1 MVVFYFF
8 FIKPILKGKF
18 RTYLLNTGGGK
29 RMQDKVSIPLFT
41 IKNNSQSFA
50 IDIINRWLDDKIA
63 RIIKQASKSLNHSEI
78 EEIRLRINKPLII
91 RTHNKELFLTA
102 FGQIGTMQ
110 NAYFVTREDVVASLE
125 KMTFSSIYAVE
136 NDLRQGFFTLPG
148 GHRVG
153 ICGET
158 IVEFGKIKTIRN
170 VSTLNIRLARQ
181 PRINVDILKY
191 LIDGDKVFCHTLL
204 ISPPRGGKTTIL
216 RFLIKQ
222 LSDGL
227 PSLGLEGQTIGVV
240 DERSEIAGMW
250 QGIPSF
256 DLGCR
261 TDVLDRCP
269 KSVGLNMLIRSMS
282 PSIIAV
288 DEIGSQE
295 DIDALA
301 EAARCG
307 VKILAT
313 VHANSL
319 EELKKRESLRNVL
332 NNRLFER
339 AVVLS
344 RARGPGTIEAI
355 YNLTEGVMLTSG
367 TMK

>member
-1 MVVFYFF
+1 
-8 FIKPILKGKF
+8 
-18 RTYLLNTGGGK
+18 
-29 RMQDKVSIPLFT
+29 MQNKVSASLFS
-41 IKNNSQSFA
+41 IKNNSQSSI
-50 IDIINRWLDDKIA
+50 IDIINRWFSDNVAQIVKHAL
-63 RIIKQASKSLNHSEI
+63 KSLNHSEI
-78 EEIRLRINKPLII
+78 EEIRLRINKPLIV
-91 RTHNKELFLTA
+91 RTHSKELFLTA
-102 FGQIGTMQ
+102 FGQIGSIQ
-110 NAYFVTREDVVASLE
+110 NAYFVSKEDVITSLE
-125 KMTFSSIYAVE
+125 KMTFSSMYAVE
-136 NDLRQGFFTLPG
+136 EDLRQGFFTLPG

-153 ICGET
+153 ISGET
-158 IVEFGKIKTIRN
+158 IIEYGKIKTIKN
-170 VSTLNIRLARQ
+170 ISALNIRFARQ
-181 PRINVDILKY
+181 PKINIDILKY
-191 LIDGDKVFCHTLL
+191 LIDENKVFCHTLI

-227 PSLGLEGQTIGVV
+227 PSLGIEGQTVGVV

-269 KSVGLNMLIRSMS
+269 KTIGLSMLIRSMS

-288 DEIGSQE
+288 DEIGSQ
-295 DIDALA
+295 DDLFALS

-313 VHANSL
+313 VHAGSL
-319 EELKKRESLRNVL
+319 EELKKRESFNVVL
-332 NNRLFER
+332 NNKLFER

-344 RARGPGTIEAI
+344 RAKGPGTVEAI
-355 YNLTEGVMLTSG
+355 YNLPKGIMLTSG
-367 TMK
+367 AVK

>member
-1 MVVFYFF
+1 
-8 FIKPILKGKF
+8 
-18 RTYLLNTGGGK
+18 
-29 RMQDKVSIPLFT
+29 MQDKVPVPLFT
-41 IKNNSQSFA
+41 LSKNSQNFA
-50 IDIINRWLDDKIA
+50 NDKIDRWLSDRVA
-63 RIIKQASKSLNHSEI
+63 QIIKQALKSLSHSEI
-78 EEIRLRINKPLII
+78 EEIRLRINKPLLI
-91 RTHNKELFLTA
+91 RTHNKDLFLTA
-102 FGQIGTMQ
+102 FGQVGTTQ
-110 NAYFVTREDVVASLE
+110 NAYFVSKEDVVNSLE
-125 KMTFSSIYAVE
+125 KMTFSSMYAVE

-153 ICGET
+153 ISGET
-158 IVEFGKIKTIRN
+158 LIEYGKIKTIRN
-170 VSTLNIRLARQ
+170 VSALNIRYARQ
-181 PRINVDILKY
+181 PKISLDILKY
-191 LIDGDKVFCHTLL
+191 LIDENKIFCHTLL

-269 KSVGLNMLIRSMS
+269 KSIGLGMLIRSMS

-288 DEIGSQE
+288 DEIGNQE
-295 DIDALA
+295 DIFALT

-313 VHANSL
+313 AHASSL
-319 EELKKRESLRNVL
+319 EELKKRESMASLL
-332 NNRLFER
+332 NSKLFGR
-339 AVVLS
+339 VVVLS
-344 RARGPGTIEAI
+344 RAKGPGTVEAV
-355 YNLTEGVMLTSG
+355 YNLHKGIILASG
-367 TMK
+367 AIK